1 VSQVK
6 IERPTKYLRF
16 SRSQRVEH
24 FILLLSFTV
33 LGVTGLPQKW
43 PDSWLGEAMIAGMG
57 GIERT
62 RIIHHVAAATLIIL
76 TVYHFLAV
84 AYRIWVKRARLSML
98 PTFQDVKDGLQA
110 LGYNLNVASNPPAM
124 GRYTFGEKIEYW
136 AVIWGTVIMI
146 FTGYLLWNPIAA
158 TRFLPGQAIPAAK
171 AAHGGEALLA
181 VLAIVTW
188 HVYHVHLKYFNRSMF
203 TGEIARHEMEEEHS
217 LELAEIEAGTA
228 ERPVDPVAM
237 RRRQT
242 VFLPVAAIV
251 GVVLLWGTI
260 FFLTFENTAI
270 TTIPREDIQIFTPVT
285 PTPAEP

>member
-1 VSQVK
+1 MSQVK

-171 AAHGGEALLA
+171 AAHGG
-181 VLAIVTW
+181 
-188 HVYHVHLKYFNRSMF
+188 
-203 TGEIARHEMEEEHS
+203 
-217 LELAEIEAGTA
+217 
-228 ERPVDPVAM
+228 
-237 RRRQT
+237 
-242 VFLPVAAIV
+242 
-251 GVVLLWGTI
+251 
-260 FFLTFENTAI
+260 
-270 TTIPREDIQIFTPVT
+270 
-285 PTPAEP
+285 